1 MDAPTRS
8 VFDVVTDFLAS
19 RPTDEEMLAY
29 TLPPELQARLD
40 ALIEIDAKS
49 RLTAAQR
56 EELGDF
62 RFVEDVMA
70 RVKVKIKRRLE
81 QGNADDGVEAS
92 AEIKGEASTAAD
104 ADDKEENGS

>member
-19 RPTDEEMLAY
+19 RPTDEELLAY
-29 TLPPELQARLD
+29 TLPPGLQARLD
-40 ALIEIDAKS
+40 ALIEIDATS

-62 RFVEDVMA
+62 RFVDDVLTRL
-70 RVKVKIKRRLE
+70 RVKINRRLE
-81 QGNADDGVEAS
+81 QENADNGVEAS
-92 AEIKGEASTAAD
+92 AESKGEASTAD
-104 ADDKEENGS
+104 ADDKEESGS